1 MWQLLHAALPMPHA
15 SHAACRTLLHGN
27 IVYPT
32 PDWIKHCAG
41 FTFAFGFG
49 FSATATSNAGSEGW
63 RGKGK
68 SREGRG
74 VAGVSLVSL
83 FSLIFVMHLG

>member
-1 MWQLLHAALPMPHA
+1 MWQLLHAALPMP
-15 SHAACRTLLHGN
+15 HAACRTLLHGN

-49 FSATATSNAGSEGW
+49 FGFSATATNNAGNKGW

-68 SREGRG
+68 SREGTG